1 MNTMKYNLLLLA
13 LLTLSANSLAAQGI
27 EFFHG
32 SWEEA
37 LEKAKAEEKVIF
49 VDAYAEWC
57 GPCKMMARNVFP
69 NKKVGDFYNRHFI
82 NMKID
87 MEKGMG
93 LEFRKKY
100 PVSAFP
106 TLFFIDG
113 KGELVQKAKGAKK
126 ADGLIE
132 LGQRVLE
139 KADKSEEYAK
149 QYKAGERDPAF
160 VYKYV
165 KALNRAGKSSLRVAN
180 EYFDTE
186 PDLSTAFN
194 LRFLH
199 EAAIEADSKLFS
211 MMTERR
217 EAIEAIVG
225 KAAFQRKVYDA
236 CKATAAKAGEFNSE
250 FLLEEAQDKMK
261 AHYPDRAKAFKLE
274 TNAAFYLSQGQAEDY
289 AKACKKYAKKVL
301 DDDAAALYE
310 LATEMVKNF
319 KGQPDVM
326 EEAQDI
332 AEAAS
337 EEGNNYKY
345 DVTYAEILR
354 LNGEPQEAL
363 EVAQRAMQKAQKKGP
378 LAVRSVQYIIDQIEK
393 QIH

>member
-1 MNTMKYNLLLLA
+1 MKYNVLLLLFTLGSAA
-13 LLTLSANSLAAQGI
+13 LTAQGI
-27 EFFHG
+27 DFFHG
-32 SWEEA
+32 SWQEA
-37 LEKAKAEEKVIF
+37 LDKAKAEEKVIF

-69 NKKVGDFYNRHFI
+69 NEKVGAFYNRHFI

-106 TLFFIDG
+106 TLFFING

-126 ADGLIE
+126 VDGLIE
-132 LGQRVLE
+132 LGKRVLE
-139 KADKSEEYAK
+139 KTDKSKEYAK
-149 QYKAGERDPAF
+149 AYKAGERDPAF

-165 KALNRAGKSSLRVAN
+165 KALNRAGKSSLRVSN
-180 EYFDTE
+180 EYFDTD
-186 PDLSTAFN
+186 PDLSTEFN
-194 LRFLH
+194 LRFLY
-199 EAAIEADSKLFS
+199 EAATEADSKLFT

-217 EAIEAIVG
+217 DAIEPIVG
-225 KAAFQRKVYDA
+225 RPAFQQKVYEA

-250 FLLEEAQDKMK
+250 FLLREAQDKMK
-261 AHYPDRAKAFKLE
+261 AHYRKQAKAFALE
-274 TNAAFYLSQGQAEDY
+274 TDAAYYLSQDQPEDY

-301 DDDAAALYE
+301 DDDAAALYD
-310 LATEMVKNF
+310 LTTTMVKHF
-319 KGQPDVM
+319 KDHQGVM
-326 EEAQDI
+326 DEAEDI
-332 AEAAS
+332 AEAAVKA
-337 EEGNNYKY
+337 GDNYKH
-345 DVTYAEILR
+345 DVAYAEILR
-354 LNGEPQEAL
+354 LNGDPEKAL
-363 EVAQRAMQKAQKKGP
+363 QIARRAMKKAQREGP

>member
-13 LLTLSANSLAAQGI
+13 LLTLSANILAAQGI

-69 NKKVGDFYNRHFI
+69 NEKVGDFYNRHFI

-199 EAAIEADSKLFS
+199 EAATEADSKLFS

-217 EAIEAIVG
+217 GAIEEIVG

-261 AHYPDRAKAFKLE
+261 EHYPDRAKAFKLE
-274 TNAAFYLSQGQAEDY
+274 TDAAFYLSQGQAEAY

-319 KGQPDVM
+319 KEQPDVM

-363 EVAQRAMQKAQKKGP
+363 KVAQRAMQKAQKKGP

>member
-1 MNTMKYNLLLLA
+1 
-13 LLTLSANSLAAQGI
+13 
-27 EFFHG
+27 
-32 SWEEA
+32 
-37 LEKAKAEEKVIF
+37 
-49 VDAYAEWC
+49 
-57 GPCKMMARNVFP
+57 MMARNVFP
-69 NKKVGDFYNRHFI
+69 NEKVGDFYNRHFI

-199 EAAIEADSKLFS
+199 EAATEADSKLFS

-217 EAIEAIVG
+217 GAIEEIVG

-261 AHYPDRAKAFKLE
+261 EHYPDRAKAFKLE
-274 TNAAFYLSQGQAEDY
+274 TDAAFYLSQGQAEAY

-319 KGQPDVM
+319 KEQPDVM

-363 EVAQRAMQKAQKKGP
+363 KVAQRAMQKAQKKGP